1 MLCLSKKPYRF
12 TITDELDEDYLKYLR
27 RRANMRAMPQSQQP
41 CAHTRLDISLDDDEG
56 DVVAGLAA
64 YTSDSRLQ
72 IDTVWVHPSLNRGEI
87 CARLVSMAEQVARE
101 RGCTVAR
108 VCTCSAP
115 DDFLTLGYVVSGKMV
130 AFPDGV
136 AIFWL
141 EKPLQ
146 TVQVES
152 A

>member
-1 MLCLSKKPYRF
+1 MLCLSKKPYSF

-27 RRANMRAMPQSQQP
+27 RRANMRAMPQPQAS
-41 CAHTRLDISLDDDEG
+41 AHTRLDISLDDDEG

-64 YTSDSRLQ
+64 YTTDSRLQ

-87 CARLVSMAEQVARE
+87 SARLVSMAEQVARE

-108 VCTCSAP
+108 VCTCSVP
-115 DDFLTLGYVVSGKMV
+115 DDFLALGYVVSGKMV

-136 AIFWL
+136 AILWL
-141 EKPLQ
+141 EKTLHAA
-146 TVQVES
+146 QVES

>member
-1 MLCLSKKPYRF
+1 MLCLSKKPYSF

-27 RRANMRAMPQSQQP
+27 RRANMRAIPQAHSS
-41 CAHTRLDISLDDDEG
+41 AHTRLDISLDDDEG

-64 YTSDSRLQ
+64 YTADGRLQ
-72 IDTVWVHPSLNRGEI
+72 IDTVWVHPSLNRAEI
-87 CARLVSMAEQVARE
+87 CARLVSMAEQVAGE

-108 VCTCSAP
+108 VCTCSIP
-115 DDFLTLGYVVSGKMV
+115 DDFLTLGYVVSGKVV

-136 AIFWL
+136 AIHWL
-141 EKPLQ
+141 EKTLQ
-146 TVQVES
+146 TIQVES